1 MRARRLEPT
10 PAAIAEA
17 AASLARGELVA
28 FPTETVY
35 GLGANALDAAACEA
49 IFRAKGR
56 PHTDP
61 LIVHLARAEAALA
74 LAVLSSDERAI
85 AERLS
90 TLWPGPLTLVLRA
103 RADVPEIVRAG
114 GDTVGLRVP
123 AHPVA
128 RALLEAARLPIAAPS
143 ANRFGHVSPT
153 TAAHVLADLGEAPIT
168 VLDGGP
174 CLVGIESTVVRLE
187 AGALVV
193 LRRGLVTPAQLEATA
208 GVPVTVRERHAGASE
223 AQAAPGQLLTH
234 YAPTRPTFLL
244 ASDDD
249 AAALPLALAHA
260 AVVDFAGRA
269 RALADGAAAYVELDE
284 AGDPRRA
291 AARIFSVLRELEARP
306 TVSHILLPDLG
317 AVADDDARALFDRLY
332 RAASGRRAR
341 LVRAVG

>member
-1 MRARRLEPT
+1 MRARRLDPT
-10 PAAIAEA
+10 PAALADA

-35 GLGANALDAAACEA
+35 GLGANALDPAACEA
-49 IFRAKGR
+49 IFRAKRR

-74 LAVLSSDERAI
+74 LAELSTRERAI
-85 AERLS
+85 AGRLA

-103 RADVPEIVRAG
+103 RPEIPAIVRAG

-128 RALLEAARLPIAAPS
+128 HALLEASALPIAAPS

-153 TAAHVLADLGEAPIT
+153 TADHVLADLGEEPIT

-174 CLVGIESTVVRLE
+174 CPVGIESTVVRLDDE
-187 AGALVV
+187 GIVV
-193 LRRGLVTPAQLEATA
+193 LRRGLVSPAQLEATS
-208 GVPVTVRERHAGASE
+208 GVAVTVRERHAATDE

-244 ASDDD
+244 ATSERGDDD
-249 AAALPLALAHA
+249 APALPATGSAI
-260 AVVDFAGRA
+260 VDFGGRA
-269 RALADGAAAYVELDE
+269 RALAGAVTAYVELD
-284 AGDPRRA
+284 ADGDPRAA
-291 AARIFSVLRELEARP
+291 AARLFATLRDLESRP
-306 TVSHILLPDLG
+306 EVVRILLPDLR
-317 AVADDDARALFDRLY
+317 ATADDDVRALFDRLY

-341 LVRAVG
+341 LASP